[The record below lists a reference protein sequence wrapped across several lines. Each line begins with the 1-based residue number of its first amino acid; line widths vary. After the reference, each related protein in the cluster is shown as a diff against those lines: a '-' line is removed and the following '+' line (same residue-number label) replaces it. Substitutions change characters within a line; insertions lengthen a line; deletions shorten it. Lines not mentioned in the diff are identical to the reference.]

1 MVAPPRHDQSTQDK
15 YIKQT
20 FDINFDKNGVRAII
34 IAYLFTAI
42 IAKAHQAQHRQI
54 CIDVKNDD
62 HESNETSPIY
72 EYNTPT
78 TTSSAATSDFKHLP
92 QLHDSVKA
100 KHSKVTNHNYN
111 NDPNENF
118 WNKINGTIIFV

>member
-1 MVAPPRHDQSTQDK
+1 MVATSTSRSTDQDK
-15 YIKQT
+15 HIKQKT
-20 FDINFDKNGVRAII
+20 DINSGKKGVRAVIV
-34 IAYLFTAI
+34 AYFFTTI
-42 IAKAHQAQHRQI
+42 FAKVHQAQHRQI